1 MSMTSTS
8 FTSLKQRRDDL
19 ASAIAMLKDLVV
31 HQLDG
36 QNVQQLDSLAQKVR
50 DDLQF
55 IVLCVGDFSS
65 GKTTF
70 INKFLLR
77 DDILPARARPTTTRL
92 TTIRY
97 GSSLRATLL
106 KKDGG
111 SEIIADNVKQ
121 RIEDAVAAG
130 GSEIEKV
137 EQVLIEAPSP
147 NLAEGL
153 IVVDAPG
160 LNDPDTLRMKV
171 TLDFLHQADAILYFL
186 NAQQAWTR
194 SQKEFLEETIL
205 AREDLDKLFL
215 LLNYWDLIEQAER
228 EDVLSYVNEEMD
240 ASFNRLCQKL
250 DSYTE
255 VSKPDLI
262 PVSAK
267 TGENQDLVQEKIW
280 DYLASKKG
288 QDVLAYLVQRFNTH
302 VDQYMETLAE
312 RAKFLEQ
319 NLKEREVSRQQ
330 LSAEIE
336 KYRIAKDNFLTNLKR
351 YLRPELDNYRD
362 QVSTIFEQN
371 INLLS
376 TEIQNLQFERN
387 DVNILNRRLAAKLSY
402 FQRRIASELVKAE
415 IRLLNVLQ
423 VRIEEQKGNL
433 KITPKRQQVLED
445 YFSDWRNMSV
455 GGDMT
460 MLGAGK
466 VISAATAVGGAGAL
480 IAAGITT
487 ASAPTVVAGSSGILG
502 SAYAFLFGAGSTTT
516 SASVMATLGIPGLAV
531 AAVGIGIFLALSH
544 YSKTEAG
551 RKIEFIG
558 NDLISKLEQ
567 ARIDVLSNIES
578 NQEERL
584 NEICGNVDNDIISFY
599 EKKRTEM
606 DHLMSQAEQNP
617 NYAAIK
623 RDLLALKLPVNL

>member
-36 QNVQQLDSLAQKVR
+36 QNVQQLDSLVQKVR

-288 QDVLAYLVQRFNTH
+288 QDVLAYLVQRFNTY
-302 VDQYMETLAE
+302 VDQYLEKLAE
-312 RAKFLEQ
+312 RAKFLDED
-319 NLKEREVSRQQ
+319 LKQRETHCQQ
-330 LSAEIE
+330 LGVEIE
-336 KYRIAKDNFLTNLKR
+336 KYRIAKENFLAKLR
-351 YLRPELDNYRD
+351 QSLRPELENFRERIS
-362 QVSTIFEQN
+362 VIFDQN
-371 INLLS
+371 INLLQ
-376 TEIQNLQFERN
+376 TEINNLQFECN
-387 DVNILNRRLAAKLSY
+387 DVAMVNKRLAAKLSY
-402 FQRRIASELVKAE
+402 FQRRLASELGKAE
-415 IRLLNVLQ
+415 TQLFNIIR
-423 VRIEEQKGNL
+423 VRIEEQKSNL
-433 KITPKRQQVLED
+433 KIPPKRQQIWQD
-445 YFSDWRNMSV
+445 YISDWNTKPVV
-455 GGDMT
+455 GNLT
-460 MLGAGK
+460 ISGAGQI
-466 VISAATAVGGAGAL
+466 ISAGTAVGGIGTFIGAASYTAATAETT
-480 IAAGITT
+480 IAATGWKALTAWFVGSEATT
-487 ASAPTVVAGSSGILG
+487 AAASSILTV
-502 SAYAFLFGAGSTTT
+502 
-516 SASVMATLGIPGLAV
+516 GIPALAV
-531 AAVGIGIFLALSH
+531 AAIGISIFLALRH
-544 YSKTEAG
+544 YSATETG
-551 RKIEFIG
+551 RKVQFIG
-558 NDLISKLEQ
+558 DELISKFEQ
-567 ARIDVLSNIES
+567 VKIDVLSYIES
-578 NQEERL
+578 NLEDRI
-584 NEICGNVDNDIISFY
+584 NEICANVDNDILTFY
-599 EKKRTEM
+599 EQKRTEM
-606 DHLMSQAEQNP
+606 DFLMLQSEQP
-617 NYAAIK
+617 HHHHAIEK
-623 RDLLALKLPVNL
+623 NLSALKLPVNL